1 MVRTV
6 TTWLFI
12 AVVLLVSRFA
22 FEPRETFNWFWLST
36 LASWAVLDCCWAN
49 SYSATVGQTH
59 KTVSPLKPSLF
70 AVVIGWMPHALYCL
84 PLSSVPIL
92 GQRLLPNSAVLQFAG
107 ATLCALGVGFAIWA
121 RRILAHNWNAT
132 VTRGEEQQLVR
143 NGPYAVVRHPIYS
156 GFLTALLGMLFALG
170 EVRAVILL
178 AGGAVVLLTKMK
190 HEEAILDA
198 AFPDDYRRYQQRVA
212 RLIPWI
218 W

>member
-1 MVRTV
+1 VVRTV
-6 TTWLFI
+6 TIWWFFI
-12 AVVLLVSRFA
+12 AVVLLISRFA
-22 FEPRETFNWFWLST
+22 IEPREPFNWFWLFT
-36 LASWAVLDCCWAN
+36 LACWAVLDCYWA
-49 SYSATVGQTH
+49 ALGQTN
-59 KTVSPLKPSLF
+59 KTVPPAKQSHS

-92 GQRLLPNSAVLQFAG
+92 GQRLLPNSALLQFAG
-107 ATLCALGVGFAIWA
+107 ATMCALGVGFAMWA

-132 VTRGEEQQLVR
+132 VTRGEEQQLVQ

-156 GFLTALLGMLFALG
+156 GFLAALLGMLFALG

-178 AGGAVVLLTKMK
+178 AGGAVVLLKKMK

-212 RLIPWI
+212 RVIPWI